1 MQFPATNNE
10 AEYEALLI
18 GLGLAKALEAKALE
32 AKAFIVQADS
42 QLVRGDYEAKEERML
57 KPTIPA
63 TLWQCWLPI
72 DPLSKEC

>member
-18 GLGLAKALEAKALE
+18 GLGLAKALE

-63 TLWQCWLPI
+63 TL
-72 DPLSKEC
+72 

>member
-1 MQFPATNNE
+1 MQFPATKNE

-18 GLGLAKALEAKALE
+18 GLGLAKALEAKA
-32 AKAFIVQADS
+32 FIVQANS

-63 TLWQCWLPI
+63 TL
-72 DPLSKEC
+72 

>member
-18 GLGLAKALEAKALE
+18 GLGLVKALE
-32 AKAFIVQADS
+32 AKAFIIQADS
-42 QLVRGDYEAKEERML
+42 QLIRGDYKAKEERML

>member
-18 GLGLAKALEAKALE
+18 GLGLVKALE
-32 AKAFIVQADS
+32 AKAFIIQADS

>member
-18 GLGLAKALEAKALE
+18 GLGLVKALE

-63 TLWQCWLPI
+63 TL
-72 DPLSKEC
+72 